1 LIRRESLTERDARV
15 LLADLFPIVI
25 GEEHVCRE
33 TTLGRVGVW
42 DELARMAVMRE
53 DRNQRRIHTL
63 LLSLDSG
70 LGLAGGGLLLRHFG

>member
-1 LIRRESLTERDARV
+1 MVSLTERDARV
-15 LLADLFPIVI
+15 LLADLFPVVV

-42 DELARMAVMRE
+42 DKLARMTRMRK
-53 DRNQRRIHTL
+53 DRNRRKIRTL
-63 LLSLDSG
+63 LLSLDSR